1 MNDVIKRFKGRY
13 YFLSNFYPSMVSFD
27 GYTYLNSEAAF
38 QAQKCANPDMRAI
51 FCSLNPSDA
60 KRIGRHV
67 DLRSDWE
74 KVKFDLMEGIVRA
87 KFTQNERLRDEL
99 INTGGAILI
108 EGNTWGDKIWGVDL
122 SNGVGENHLGKILM
136 KVRKE
141 LRLARK
147 EEEWK
152 FSTS

>member
-1 MNDVIKRFKGRY
+1 MKDVIKRFKGRY

-38 QAQKCANPDMRAI
+38 QAQKCASPDMRAM

-60 KRIGRHV
+60 KRVGRRV
-67 DLRSDWE
+67 NLRSDWE
-74 KVKFDLMEGIVRA
+74 KVKFGLMEEIVRA
-87 KFTQNERLRDEL
+87 KFKQNESLKNAL
-99 INTGGAILI
+99 IDTGDAILI

-122 SNGVGENHLGKILM
+122 NRDVGENHLGRILM
-136 KVRKE
+136 KVREE

-152 FSTS
+152 FSMS